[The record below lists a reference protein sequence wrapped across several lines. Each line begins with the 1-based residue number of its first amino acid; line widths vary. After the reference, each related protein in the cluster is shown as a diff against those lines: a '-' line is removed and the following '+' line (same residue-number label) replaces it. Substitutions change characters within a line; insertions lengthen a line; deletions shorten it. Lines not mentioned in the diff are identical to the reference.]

1 MDGISDLE
9 QFKKFCS
16 RRYVAARAVAAGFGL
31 GQYVYIQATAPKARP
46 HQPSALPDQ
55 RLHNFL
61 KCSSSF
67 GFREPLI
74 KWERRLLKGIGAK
87 KWLNLA

>member
-1 MDGISDLE
+1 LALNLSGLDLE

-61 KCSSSF
+61 KCSSRCASAF
-67 GFREPLI
+67 SYTFSRCP
-74 KWERRLLKGIGAK
+74 WP
-87 KWLNLA
+87 W